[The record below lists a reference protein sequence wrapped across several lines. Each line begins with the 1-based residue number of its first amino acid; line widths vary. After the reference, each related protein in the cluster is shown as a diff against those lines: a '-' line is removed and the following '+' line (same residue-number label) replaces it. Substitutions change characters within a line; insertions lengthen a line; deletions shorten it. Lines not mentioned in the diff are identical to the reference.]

1 MMKKIFSFIIVV
13 MLSFCFVSCAKTKS
27 ENAIELMGAGD
38 RIHDTYTFANSGVNI
53 SKNENDIY
61 TIFGDVEPLSDAGVK
76 KEFNIDDDV
85 THIVAIKLT
94 NTKKNTNKDEVE
106 ISVNGV
112 RNYDAEHLNGTNY
125 TFILLEALKGKV
137 VTISVKWNGNS
148 QEETYV
154 VNFSENI
161 NLK

>member
-1 MMKKIFSFIIVV
+1 MKKIFSLVIVV
-13 MLSFCFVSCAKTKS
+13 MLCFCFVSCSKTES

-38 RIHDTYTFANSGVNI
+38 RIHDTFTFANSGVNI
-53 SKNENDIY
+53 SKNENNVY
-61 TIFGDVEPLSDAGVK
+61 TISGDVEPLNDASVK
-76 KEFNIDDDV
+76 KEFKIDDDV

-94 NTKKNTNKDEVE
+94 NTKKNTNKDEVK

-125 TFILLEALKGKV
+125 TFILLEVLKSEI
-137 VTISVKWNGNS
+137 VTISVKWNSNL
-148 QEETYV
+148 QEETYI